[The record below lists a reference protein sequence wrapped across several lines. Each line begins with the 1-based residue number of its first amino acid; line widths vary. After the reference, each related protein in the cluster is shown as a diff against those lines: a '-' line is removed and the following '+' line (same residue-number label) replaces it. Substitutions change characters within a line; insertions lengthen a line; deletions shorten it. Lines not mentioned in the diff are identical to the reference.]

1 MEKVIGVSDY
11 GIKIGDKVKTFHAN
25 MLKEYVERES
35 RSDAEREKTEVVVLS
50 ASGRADVVAKEDDCQ
65 PGGAVPVE
73 SGQEAVGGSVLHVAA
88 AAIIEQSE
96 SGPEEAVDDGN
107 LLELDGM
114 QPKETANDITFG
126 SQLDDHATIGTTA
139 RAGETLRAYL
149 YGHAGKC

>member
-25 MLKEYVERES
+25 MLKEYAERES
-35 RSDAEREKTEVVVLS
+35 RPDAER
-50 ASGRADVVAKEDDCQ
+50 GRADVVAKEDDCQ